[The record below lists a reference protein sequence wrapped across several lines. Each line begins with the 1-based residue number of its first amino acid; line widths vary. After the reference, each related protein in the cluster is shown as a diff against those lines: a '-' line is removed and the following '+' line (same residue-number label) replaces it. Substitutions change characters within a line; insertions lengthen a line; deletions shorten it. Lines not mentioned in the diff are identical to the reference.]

1 MKVSTELDI
10 PLYISWKNV
19 EMSNNQSSRP
29 SLLQLHLGS
38 GTKGLVS
45 ANPDTELCAFPPL
58 NLPSAVCVYVCLSET
73 RPINAGYESFP
84 VPQMAESFSWQL
96 LNVHRV

>member
-19 EMSNNQSSRP
+19 EMSNNQSNRP
-29 SLLQLHLGS
+29 SLLQLRLGS

-58 NLPSAVCVYVCLSET
+58 NSPSAVCLCVSL
-73 RPINAGYESFP
+73 
-84 VPQMAESFSWQL
+84 
-96 LNVHRV
+96 